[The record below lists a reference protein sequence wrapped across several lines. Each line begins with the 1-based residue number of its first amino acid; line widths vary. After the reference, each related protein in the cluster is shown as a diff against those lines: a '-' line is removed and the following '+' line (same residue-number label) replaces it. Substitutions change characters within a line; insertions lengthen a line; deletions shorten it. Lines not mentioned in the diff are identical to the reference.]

1 MNETWK
7 NNKKIDKISI
17 KYLLT
22 DISFRILYWYL
33 QMLDIML
40 IYGWYTQDFN
50 PYHQKHRWVHWRE
63 NHRKWFFPLKR
74 KPTVSR
80 FLKGNLIKYS
90 DQWRTH
96 IESKAHFVSG
106 PLRFSFC
113 LRVTSAALHI
123 KKKMPNACDPRTST
137 PFLGEIRFCD
147 SLHLHADAL
156 PFLER
161 ENVYPSRELSTN
173 WENVYPVGNY
183 QLIIVKKSPI
193 LISI

>member
-1 MNETWK
+1 MKHRK
-7 NNKKIDKISI
+7 NNQKIDKISV

-80 FLKGNLIKYS
+80 SLKGNLIKTVIS
-90 DQWRTH
+90 ERTH
-96 IESKAHFVSG
+96 IDSKAHFVSG
-106 PLRFSFC
+106 SYSDFLFAYASLLQRFIS
-113 LRVTSAALHI
+113 
-123 KKKMPNACDPRTST
+123 KKMPNACDPRTST
-137 PFLGEIRFCD
+137 PFLF
-147 SLHLHADAL
+147 
-156 PFLER
+156 
-161 ENVYPSRELSTN
+161 
-173 WENVYPVGNY
+173 
-183 QLIIVKKSPI
+183 
-193 LISI
+193 

>member
-1 MNETWK
+1 MKHRK
-7 NNKKIDKISI
+7 NNQKIDKISV

-123 KKKMPNACDPRTST
+123 KKKCRMRAT
-137 PFLGEIRFCD
+137 
-147 SLHLHADAL
+147 HAL
-156 PFLER
+156 PLLSSER
-161 ENVYPSRELSTN
+161 SDSVIPSISMQT
-173 WENVYPVGNY
+173 
-183 QLIIVKKSPI
+183 PI
-193 LISI
+193 LF